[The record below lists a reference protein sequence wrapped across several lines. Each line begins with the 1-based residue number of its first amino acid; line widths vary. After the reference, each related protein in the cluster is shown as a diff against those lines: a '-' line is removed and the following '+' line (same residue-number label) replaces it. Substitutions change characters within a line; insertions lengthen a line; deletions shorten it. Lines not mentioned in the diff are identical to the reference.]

1 MEKVAKPRP
10 NIVQLN
16 FMLPIDGSRSA
27 KVTASNLAIEETRNR
42 LMSDLQS
49 VGLRKPTSR

>member
-1 MEKVAKPRP
+1 MRKVAKARP

-16 FMLPIDGSRSA
+16 LMLPIDGSLSK
-27 KVTASNLAIEETRNR
+27 KVAPSNSEIEETRNR

-49 VGLRKPTSR
+49 VGLRKPNLR